1 MEFVTVPEYAGS
13 LSVTDTVG
21 GMNVSSICNVID
33 GGLAVIVGA
42 VVSIISTVTVT
53 VSGILPATSAVA
65 EYVMVNTSMLL
76 VSTGLGAVEFVIVP
90 TYAGSLSVTDT
101 VGGVNVSSI
110 SSVIV
115 VGFAVMIGK
124 VVSVMQVLVAESSI

>member
-1 MEFVTVPEYAGS
+1 M
-13 LSVTDTVG
+13 
-21 GMNVSSICNVID
+21 
-33 GGLAVIVGA
+33 
-42 VVSIISTVTVT
+42 
-53 VSGILPATSAVA
+53 
-65 EYVMVNTSMLL
+65 
-76 VSTGLGAVEFVIVP
+76 STGTGVVEFVIIP

-110 SSVIV
+110 SSVIL